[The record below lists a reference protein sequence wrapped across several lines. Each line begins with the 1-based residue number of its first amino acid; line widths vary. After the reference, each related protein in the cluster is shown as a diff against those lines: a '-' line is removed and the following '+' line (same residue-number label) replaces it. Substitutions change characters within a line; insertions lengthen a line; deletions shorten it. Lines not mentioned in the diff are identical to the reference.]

1 MKEKLR
7 LRLFVSKTLLS
18 LIQEKW
24 LIGFLIC
31 LTFFC
36 SHTLHAQKKIHF
48 SDPAFK
54 KISKRTD
61 FNYSD
66 TFSLKNQLQD
76 IQFLAYKKGYLTFG
90 IDSIV
95 PSDSINN
102 EAYFTLGLPYKR
114 LNLSIS
120 DNSKRA
126 LREIGISPRT
136 IETLPPTPVEI
147 SKSLERVLHSFEIAG
162 YPFASISFEDLRV
175 ANDALFAE
183 LIITPNS
190 RVKWND
196 LIVSGNKVKLSKK
209 YLENF
214 LHIEKGDWY
223 NQEQVNLINTRLTQ
237 LIFVKQTKPA
247 EILFTP
253 EGANLYLYIETK
265 PVSLFNG
272 TVGLQQDPV
281 KLKYQLTGDLR
292 LKLQNAFKHGE
303 LFDLNWRSIQPGSPQ
318 LKIQAAYPFL
328 FNTPFGLDG
337 QFSLFKR
344 DSTFLELK
352 TSIGVTYFVS
362 GGKTLTGFY
371 KNQQSNLLGAANT
384 GLAYGTSKSN
394 LYGLSFRNQTVD
406 YLPNPRKGFIW
417 YLEGNIGKRTLI
429 KDSITNRYLIY
440 GGKVQIE
447 YYQSLGKRFVLKSG
461 LISESFYT
469 NNIQQNELLRFG
481 GNLSQRGFMEDEL
494 LSTFRATLTIE
505 PRFIL
510 DQNSYLFVFYDQ
522 SWYERN
528 VQLYRHDS
536 PKGFGAGLCF
546 GTNIGIF
553 SLTYALGQ
561 QLSNPILFRDS
572 KVHFGYVAYF

>member
-1 MKEKLR
+1 MKYFKRILQQNIP
-7 LRLFVSKTLLS
+7 SGLLVM
-18 LIQEKW
+18 LV
-24 LIGFLIC
+24 
-31 LTFFC
+31 FFAIPV
-36 SHTLHAQKKIHF
+36 LHAQKKITF
-48 SDPAFK
+48 SDPDFK
-54 KISKRTD
+54 EICKRNSFTYTD
-61 FNYSD
+61 
-66 TFSLKNQLQD
+66 TISLKNQLND
-76 IQFLAYKKGYLTFG
+76 IRFLAYKKGYLSFD
-90 IDSIV
+90 IDSIIRI
-95 PSDSINN
+95 DSLNS
-102 EAYFTLGLPYKR
+102 EGYFTLGLRYKK
-114 LNLSIS
+114 LNLSMS
-120 DNSKRA
+120 AKSRSA

-136 IETLPPTPVEI
+136 IETLPPTPLEI
-147 SKSLERVLHSFEIAG
+147 TKNLQNILNQFETSG
-162 YPFASISFEDLRV
+162 YPFAQISFEDLRTEKE
-175 ANDALFAE
+175 ALYAE
-183 LIITPNS
+183 LIIKPNS
-190 RVKWND
+190 RVKWNEV
-196 LIVSGNKVKLSKK
+196 IVSGNKVKLAKR

-223 NQEQVNLINTRLTQ
+223 DQSQVKLIGTRLAQ
-237 LIFVKQTKPA
+237 LTFVKQIKPA

-272 TVGLQQDPV
+272 TIGLQQDPV

-352 TSIGVTYFVS
+352 TSLGVTYFVS
-362 GGKTLTGFY
+362 GGKTLTAFY
-371 KNQQSNLLGAANT
+371 KNQQSNLLGAST
-384 GLAYGTSKSN
+384 TSSTLYGTTKSN
-394 LYGLSFRNQTVD
+394 VYGLSFKNQTVD

-417 YLEGNIGKRTLI
+417 YLEGNVGKRSLK
-429 KDSITNRYLIY
+429 KDSTTNNYLIY
-440 GGKVQIE
+440 GGKLQIE
-447 YYQSLGKRFVLKSG
+447 YYQSLGKRFVIKG
-461 LISESFYT
+461 GIISETFYT

-481 GNLSQRGFMEDEL
+481 GNLTQRGFMEDEL
-494 LSTFRATLTIE
+494 LSTYRATFTIE
-505 PRFIL
+505 PRFIM

-528 VQLYRHDS
+528 VQSYVHDA

-561 QLSNPILFRDS
+561 QFSNPILFRDS

>member
-1 MKEKLR
+1 MRHFGKFIR
-7 LRLFVSKTLLS
+7 
-18 LIQEKW
+18 EKW
-24 LIGFLIC
+24 LVSLLIN
-31 LTFFC
+31 LFFFVAPI
-36 SHTLHAQKKIHF
+36 LHSQKTIHF
-48 SDPAFK
+48 SEVTFK
-54 KISKRTD
+54 KISKKNS

-66 TFSLKNQLQD
+66 TFSLKNQLRE

-90 IDSIV
+90 IDSII
-95 PSDSINN
+95 PTDSLNS
-102 EAYFTLGLPYKR
+102 EAYFTLGLRYKE

-136 IETLPPTPVEI
+136 IETLPPNPLEI
-147 SKSLERVLHSFEIAG
+147 SKSLEHILHDFEIAG
-162 YPFASISFEDLRV
+162 YPFAQISFEDLRMEKE
-175 ANDALFAE
+175 ALYAE
-183 LIITPNS
+183 LIVTPNS
-190 RVKWND
+190 RVKWNE

-214 LHIEKGDWY
+214 LHIQQGAWY

-237 LIFVKQTKPA
+237 LIFVKQIKPA

-272 TVGLQQDPV
+272 TIGLQQDPI
-281 KLKYQLTGDLR
+281 KLKYQITGDLR

-318 LKIQAAYPFL
+318 LKIQASYPFL

-371 KNQQSNLLGAANT
+371 KNQQSNLLGAANS
-384 GLAYGTSKSN
+384 GLAYGSSKSN

-417 YLEGNIGKRTLI
+417 YLEGNIGKRTLK
-429 KDSITNRYLIY
+429 KDSITNHYLIY
-440 GGKVQIE
+440 GGKLQIE
-447 YYQSLGKRFVLKSG
+447 YYQSLGKRFVIKGG
-461 LISESFYT
+461 LLSESFYT
-469 NNIQQNELLRFG
+469 NNIQQNELIRFG
-481 GNLSQRGFMEDEL
+481 GNLTQRGFMEDEL
-494 LSTFRATLTIE
+494 LGTFRATLTIE

-528 VQLYRHDS
+528 VKAYVHDS

-561 QLSNPILFRDS
+561 QFSNPILFRDS

>member
-1 MKEKLR
+1 MRAFGK
-7 LRLFVSKTLLS
+7 

-24 LIGFLIC
+24 LTALLISISILSC
-31 LTFFC
+31 RI
-36 SHTLHAQKKIHF
+36 LHAQKSLHF
-48 SDPAFK
+48 SDASFK
-54 KISKRTD
+54 KISKRTS
-61 FNYSD
+61 FTYSD
-66 TFSLKNQLQD
+66 TFSLQSTLQD
-76 IQFLAYKKGYLTFG
+76 IQLLAYKKGYLTFG
-90 IDSIV
+90 IDSII
-95 PSDSINN
+95 PSDSLNS
-102 EAYFTLGLPYKR
+102 EVYFTLGLRYKQ

-120 DNSKRA
+120 DESKRA

-136 IETLPPTPVEI
+136 IETLTPTPLEI
-147 SKSLERVLHSFEIAG
+147 SRNLQRVLHEFEIAG
-162 YPFASISFEDLRV
+162 YPFARISFEDLRMEKE
-175 ANDALFAE
+175 ALYAE

-190 RVKWND
+190 RVKWNE
-196 LIVSGNKVKLSKK
+196 LIVSGSKVKLSKR

-214 LHIEKGDWY
+214 LHIEKGNWY
-223 NQEQVNLINTRLTQ
+223 NQEQVDLINTRLTQ
-237 LIFVKQTKPA
+237 LIFVKQIKPA

-272 TVGLQQDPV
+272 TIGLQQDPI

-429 KDSITNRYLIY
+429 KDSVTNHYLIY

-447 YYQSLGKRFVLKSG
+447 YYQSLGKRFVIKGG
-461 LISESFYT
+461 LLSESFYT

-494 LSTFRATLTIE
+494 LGTFRATLTIE

-528 VQLYRHDS
+528 VQLYRNDS

-561 QLSNPILFRDS
+561 QFSNPILFRDS

>member
-1 MKEKLR
+1 MRHFGK
-7 LRLFVSKTLLS
+7 F
-18 LIQEKW
+18 IQEKW
-24 LIGFLIC
+24 LVGLLIN
-31 LTFFC
+31 LFFFVAPI
-36 SHTLHAQKKIHF
+36 LHSQKTIRF
-48 SDPAFK
+48 SDVTFK
-54 KISKRTD
+54 KISKKNS

-66 TFSLKNQLQD
+66 TFSLKNQLQE

-90 IDSIV
+90 IDSII
-95 PSDSINN
+95 PTDSLKS
-102 EAYFTLGLPYKR
+102 EAYFTLGLRYKE

-136 IETLPPTPVEI
+136 IETLPPNPLEI
-147 SKSLERVLHSFEIAG
+147 SKSLEHVLHDFEIAG
-162 YPFASISFEDLRV
+162 YPFAQISFEDLRMEKE
-175 ANDALFAE
+175 ALYAE
-183 LIITPNS
+183 LIVTPNS
-190 RVKWND
+190 RVKWNE

-214 LHIEKGDWY
+214 LHIEQGAWY

-237 LIFVKQTKPA
+237 LIFVKQIKPA

-272 TVGLQQDPV
+272 TIGLQQDPI
-281 KLKYQLTGDLR
+281 KLKYQITGDLR

-318 LKIQAAYPFL
+318 LKIQASYPFL

-371 KNQQSNLLGAANT
+371 KNQQSNLLGAANS
-384 GLAYGTSKSN
+384 GLTYGSSKSN

-417 YLEGNIGKRTLI
+417 YLEGNIGKRTLK
-429 KDSITNRYLIY
+429 KDSITNHYLIY
-440 GGKVQIE
+440 GGKLQIE
-447 YYQSLGKRFVLKSG
+447 YYQSLGKRFVIKGG
-461 LISESFYT
+461 LLSESFYT
-469 NNIQQNELLRFG
+469 NNIQQNELIRFG
-481 GNLSQRGFMEDEL
+481 GNLTQRGFMEDEL
-494 LSTFRATLTIE
+494 LGTFRATLTIE

-528 VQLYRHDS
+528 VKAYVHDS

-561 QLSNPILFRDS
+561 QFSNPILFRDS

>member
-1 MKEKLR
+1 MKCFAKIYEQKLQ
-7 LRLFVSKTLLS
+7 LVLLVNLFLFALPS
-18 LIQEKW
+18 
-24 LIGFLIC
+24 
-31 LTFFC
+31 
-36 SHTLHAQKKIHF
+36 LHAQKKIAF
-48 SDPAFK
+48 PDPDFK
-54 KISKRTD
+54 KISKRTS
-61 FNYSD
+61 FNYTDSV
-66 TFSLKNQLQD
+66 SLKKQLTD
-76 IQFLAYKKGYLTFG
+76 IQFLAYKKGYLSFG
-90 IDSIV
+90 IDSMIRIDSLN
-95 PSDSINN
+95 SDVF
-102 EAYFTLGLPYKR
+102 FTLGLRYKK

-120 DNSKRA
+120 DESRRA

-136 IETLPPTPVEI
+136 IETLPPTPFDI
-147 SKSLERVLHSFEIAG
+147 SKNLENILHQFEVAG
-162 YPFASISFEDLRV
+162 YPFARISFEDLRTEKE
-175 ANDALFAE
+175 ALFAE
-183 LIITPNS
+183 LIIKPNS
-190 RVKWND
+190 RVKWNEI
-196 LIVSGNKVKLSKK
+196 IVSGNKVKLAKR

-223 NQEQVNLINTRLTQ
+223 NQEQVKLISTRLTQ
-237 LIFVKQTKPA
+237 LTFVKQTKPA

-272 TVGLQQDPV
+272 TIGLQQDPV

-352 TSIGVTYFVS
+352 TSVGVTYFVS

-371 KNQQSNLLGAANT
+371 KNQQSNLLGTNVT
-384 GLAYGTSKSN
+384 SLYGTTKSN
-394 LYGLSFRNQTVD
+394 VYGLSFKNQTVD

-417 YLEGNIGKRTLI
+417 YLEGNVGKRSLK
-429 KDSITNRYLIY
+429 KDSTTSSYLIY

-447 YYQSLGKRFVLKSG
+447 YYQALGKRFVIKAG
-461 LISESFYT
+461 LMSETFYT

-494 LSTFRATLTIE
+494 LSTYRATFTIE

-528 VQLYRHDS
+528 VQNYIHDA

-561 QLSNPILFRDS
+561 QFSNPILFRDS

>member
-1 MKEKLR
+1 MKYFKRILQQNIP
-7 LRLFVSKTLLS
+7 SGLLVM
-18 LIQEKW
+18 LV
-24 LIGFLIC
+24 
-31 LTFFC
+31 FFAIPV
-36 SHTLHAQKKIHF
+36 LHAQKKITF
-48 SDPAFK
+48 SDPDFK
-54 KISKRTD
+54 EISKRNSFTYTD
-61 FNYSD
+61 
-66 TFSLKNQLQD
+66 TISLKNQLND
-76 IQFLAYKKGYLTFG
+76 IRFLAYKKGYLSFD
-90 IDSIV
+90 IDSIIRV
-95 PSDSINN
+95 DSLNS
-102 EAYFTLGLPYKR
+102 EGYFTLGLRYKK
-114 LNLSIS
+114 LNLSMS
-120 DNSKRA
+120 AKSRSA

-136 IETLPPTPVEI
+136 IETLPPTPLEI
-147 SKSLERVLHSFEIAG
+147 TKNLQNILNQFETSG
-162 YPFASISFEDLRV
+162 YPFAQISFEDLRTEKE
-175 ANDALFAE
+175 ALYAE
-183 LIITPNS
+183 LIIKPNS
-190 RVKWND
+190 RVKWNEV
-196 LIVSGNKVKLSKK
+196 IVSGNKVKLAKR

-223 NQEQVNLINTRLTQ
+223 DQSQVKLIGTRLAQ
-237 LIFVKQTKPA
+237 LTFVKQIKPA

-272 TVGLQQDPV
+272 TIGLQQDPV

-352 TSIGVTYFVS
+352 TSMGVTYFVS
-362 GGKTLTGFY
+362 GGKTLTAFY
-371 KNQQSNLLGAANT
+371 KNQQSNLLGAST
-384 GLAYGTSKSN
+384 TSSTLYGTTKSN
-394 LYGLSFRNQTVD
+394 VYGLSFKNQTVD

-417 YLEGNIGKRTLI
+417 YLEGNVGKRSLK
-429 KDSITNRYLIY
+429 KDSTTNNYLIY
-440 GGKVQIE
+440 GGKLQIE
-447 YYQSLGKRFVLKSG
+447 YYQSLGKRFVIKG
-461 LISESFYT
+461 GIISETFYT

-481 GNLSQRGFMEDEL
+481 GNLTQRGFMEDEL
-494 LSTFRATLTIE
+494 LSTYRATFTIE
-505 PRFIL
+505 PRFIM

-528 VQLYRHDS
+528 VQSYVHDA

-561 QLSNPILFRDS
+561 QFSNPILFRDS

>member
-1 MKEKLR
+1 MQLV
-7 LRLFVSKTLLS
+7 LLVNLFL
-18 LIQEKW
+18 
-24 LIGFLIC
+24 F
-31 LTFFC
+31 TFPN
-36 SHTLHAQKKIHF
+36 LHAQKKITF
-48 SDPAFK
+48 PEPDFK
-54 KISKRTD
+54 VISKRNSFTYTD
-61 FNYSD
+61 
-66 TFSLKNQLQD
+66 TLSLKKQLTE
-76 IQFLAYKKGYLTFG
+76 IQFLAYKKGYLSFG
-90 IDSIV
+90 VDSIIKIDSLNSEV
-95 PSDSINN
+95 F
-102 EAYFTLGLPYKR
+102 FTLGLRYKK

-120 DNSKRA
+120 DESRRA

-136 IETLPPTPVEI
+136 IETLPPTPLEI
-147 SKSLERVLHSFEIAG
+147 SKNLENILHQFEVAG
-162 YPFASISFEDLRV
+162 YPFAQISFEDLRTEKE
-175 ANDALFAE
+175 ALFVE
-183 LIITPNS
+183 LIIKPNS
-190 RVKWND
+190 RVKWNEI
-196 LIVSGNKVKLSKK
+196 IVSGSKVKLAKR

-223 NQEQVNLINTRLTQ
+223 NQEQVKLIGTRLTQ
-237 LIFVKQTKPA
+237 LTFVKQTKPA

-253 EGANLYLYIETK
+253 QGANLYLYIETK

-272 TVGLQQDPV
+272 TIGLQQDPV

-352 TSIGVTYFVS
+352 TSVGVTYFVS

-371 KNQQSNLLGAANT
+371 KNQQSNLLGTKAT
-384 GLAYGTSKSN
+384 SLYGTTKSN
-394 LYGLSFRNQTVD
+394 VYGLSFKNQTVD

-417 YLEGNIGKRTLI
+417 YVEANVGKRSLK
-429 KDSITNRYLIY
+429 KDSTTSGYLIY

-447 YYQSLGKRFVLKSG
+447 YYQALGKRFVIKGG
-461 LISESFYT
+461 LISETFYT

-494 LSTFRATLTIE
+494 LSTYRATFTIE

-528 VQLYRHDS
+528 VQSYIHDA

-561 QLSNPILFRDS
+561 QFSNPILFRDS

>member
-1 MKEKLR
+1 MKYFIKFIPKKQIVGLVIN
-7 LRLFVSKTLLS
+7 LLLFGPLAAY
-18 LIQEKW
+18 
-24 LIGFLIC
+24 
-31 LTFFC
+31 
-36 SHTLHAQKKIHF
+36 AQKNIHF
-48 SDPAFK
+48 SDITFK
-54 KISKRTD
+54 KISKKNS

-66 TFSLKNQLQD
+66 TFSLKNQLTD
-76 IQFLAYKKGYLTFG
+76 IQLLAYKKGYLTFG

-95 PSDSINN
+95 PTDSLNS
-102 EAYFTLGLPYKR
+102 EVYFTLGLRYKT

-120 DNSKRA
+120 ESSKRA

-136 IETLPPTPVEI
+136 IETLPPNPSEI
-147 SKSLERVLHSFEIAG
+147 SKNLERILHDFEIAG
-162 YPFASISFEDLRV
+162 YPFAQIKFEDLSIE
-175 ANDALFAE
+175 NESLFAE
-183 LIITPNS
+183 LIIIPNT
-190 RVKWND
+190 RVKWNE
-196 LIVSGNKVKLSKK
+196 LIVSGNKVKLSQK

-214 LHIEKGDWY
+214 LHIEKGNWY
-223 NQEQVNLINTRLTQ
+223 NQEQVNLINTRLSQ
-237 LIFVKQTKPA
+237 LIFVKQIKPA

-272 TVGLQQDPV
+272 TVGLQQDPI
-281 KLKYQLTGDLR
+281 KLNYQLTGDLR

-337 QFSLFKR
+337 QFFLFKR

-352 TSIGVTYFVS
+352 SSIGVTYFIS

-371 KNQQSNLLGAANT
+371 KNQQSNLLGTGNA
-384 GLAYGTSKSN
+384 GLAYGSSKSN

-417 YLEGNIGKRTLI
+417 YLEGNIGKRTLA
-429 KDSITNRYLIY
+429 KDSITNQYLIY
-440 GGKVQIE
+440 GGKIQIE
-447 YYQSLGKRFVLKSG
+447 YYQSIGKRFVIKG
-461 LISESFYT
+461 GIISESFYT

-494 LSTFRATLTIE
+494 LSTFRTTLTIE
-505 PRFIL
+505 PRLIL

-528 VQLYRHDS
+528 VQAYINDG

-561 QLSNPILFRDS
+561 QFSNPILFRDS

>member
-1 MKEKLR
+1 MKHFGKFIEKKWMLG
-7 LRLFVSKTLLS
+7 LLINLSLFVSPILYSQKT
-18 LIQEKW
+18 
-24 LIGFLIC
+24 
-31 LTFFC
+31 
-36 SHTLHAQKKIHF
+36 IHF
-48 SDPAFK
+48 SEATFK
-54 KISKRTD
+54 KISKKNS

-66 TFSLKNQLQD
+66 TLSLNNQLRD

-90 IDSIV
+90 IDSII
-95 PSDSINN
+95 PTDSLNS
-102 EAYFTLGLPYKR
+102 EAYFTLGLRYKE

-136 IETLPPTPVEI
+136 IETLPPNPMEI
-147 SKSLERVLHSFEIAG
+147 SKSLQRVLHDFEIAG
-162 YPFASISFEDLRV
+162 YPFAQVSFEDLRME
-175 ANDALFAE
+175 NEALFAE
-183 LIITPNS
+183 LIVTPNS
-190 RVKWND
+190 RVKWNE

-214 LHIEKGDWY
+214 LHIENGAWY
-223 NQEQVNLINTRLTQ
+223 NQEQVDLINTRLTQ
-237 LIFVKQTKPA
+237 LIFVKQIKPA

-272 TVGLQQDPV
+272 TIGLQQDPI
-281 KLKYQLTGDLR
+281 KLKYQLTGDIR

-318 LKIQAAYPFL
+318 LKIQASYPFL

-384 GLAYGTSKSN
+384 GLAYGSSKSN

-417 YLEGNIGKRTLI
+417 YLEGNIGKRTLK
-429 KDSITNRYLIY
+429 KDSITSHYLIY
-440 GGKVQIE
+440 GGKLQIE
-447 YYQSLGKRFVLKSG
+447 YYQSLGKRFVIKGG
-461 LISESFYT
+461 LLSESFYT
-469 NNIQQNELLRFG
+469 NNIQQNELIRFG
-481 GNLSQRGFMEDEL
+481 GNLTQRGFMEDEL
-494 LSTFRATLTIE
+494 LGTFRATLTIE

-528 VQLYRHDS
+528 VKAYVHDS

-561 QLSNPILFRDS
+561 QFSNPILFRDS

>member
-1 MKEKLR
+1 MKCFIKFTPKKQIVGLVIN
-7 LRLFVSKTLLS
+7 LLLFGPLAAY
-18 LIQEKW
+18 
-24 LIGFLIC
+24 
-31 LTFFC
+31 
-36 SHTLHAQKKIHF
+36 AQKNIHF
-48 SDPAFK
+48 SDITFK
-54 KISKRTD
+54 KISKKNS

-66 TFSLKNQLQD
+66 TFSLKNQLTD
-76 IQFLAYKKGYLTFG
+76 IQLLAYKKGYLTFG
-90 IDSIV
+90 IDSII
-95 PSDSINN
+95 PTDSLNS
-102 EAYFTLGLPYKR
+102 EVYFTLGLRYKT

-120 DNSKRA
+120 ESSKRA

-136 IETLPPTPVEI
+136 IETLPPNPSEI
-147 SKSLERVLHSFEIAG
+147 SKNLERILHDFEIAG
-162 YPFASISFEDLRV
+162 YPFAQIKFEDLSIE
-175 ANDALFAE
+175 NESLFTE
-183 LIITPNS
+183 LIIIPNT
-190 RVKWND
+190 RVKWNE
-196 LIVSGNKVKLSKK
+196 LIVSGNKVKLSQK

-214 LHIEKGDWY
+214 LHIEKGNWY
-223 NQEQVNLINTRLTQ
+223 NQEQVNLINTRLSQ
-237 LIFVKQTKPA
+237 LIFVKQIKPA

-272 TVGLQQDPV
+272 TVGLQQDPI
-281 KLKYQLTGDLR
+281 KLNYQLTGDLR

-337 QFSLFKR
+337 QFFLFKR

-352 TSIGVTYFVS
+352 SSIGVTYFIS

-371 KNQQSNLLGAANT
+371 KNQQSNLLGTGNA
-384 GLAYGTSKSN
+384 GLAYGSSKSN

-417 YLEGNIGKRTLI
+417 YLEGNIGKRTLA
-429 KDSITNRYLIY
+429 KDSITNQYLIY
-440 GGKVQIE
+440 GGKIQIE
-447 YYQSLGKRFVLKSG
+447 YYQSIGKRFVIKG
-461 LISESFYT
+461 GIISESFYT

-494 LSTFRATLTIE
+494 LSTFRTTLTIE
-505 PRFIL
+505 PRLIL

-528 VQLYRHDS
+528 VQAYINDG

-561 QLSNPILFRDS
+561 QFSNPILFRDS

>member
-1 MKEKLR
+1 MKYFVKLSQQKLR
-7 LRLFVSKTLLS
+7 LVLLVNLFLFALPV
-18 LIQEKW
+18 
-24 LIGFLIC
+24 
-31 LTFFC
+31 
-36 SHTLHAQKKIHF
+36 LHAQKKITF
-48 SDPAFK
+48 PDPDFK
-54 KISKRTD
+54 EISKRKSFT
-61 FNYSD
+61 YQD
-66 TFSLKNQLQD
+66 TFALKKQLTE
-76 IQFLAYKKGYLTFG
+76 IQFLAYKKGYLSFG

-95 PSDSINN
+95 RIDSLNS
-102 EAYFTLGLPYKR
+102 EAFFTLGLRYKK

-120 DNSKRA
+120 DESRRA

-136 IETLPPTPVEI
+136 IEMLPPTPLDI
-147 SKSLERVLHSFEIAG
+147 SKNLENILHQFEIAG
-162 YPFASISFEDLRV
+162 YPFARISFEDLRTEKE
-175 ANDALFAE
+175 ALFAE
-183 LIITPNS
+183 LIIKPNS
-190 RVKWND
+190 RVKWNEI
-196 LIVSGNKVKLSKK
+196 IVSGNKVKLAKR

-223 NQEQVNLINTRLTQ
+223 NQEQVKLIGTRLTQ
-237 LIFVKQTKPA
+237 LTFVKQIKPA

-272 TVGLQQDPV
+272 TIGLQQDPI

-371 KNQQSNLLGAANT
+371 KNQQSNLLGST
-384 GLAYGTSKSN
+384 VTSLYGTTKSN
-394 LYGLSFRNQTVD
+394 VYGLSFKNQTVD

-417 YLEGNIGKRTLI
+417 YLEGNVGKRSLK
-429 KDSITNRYLIY
+429 KDSTTFNYLIY

-447 YYQSLGKRFVLKSG
+447 YYQPLGKRFVIKGG
-461 LISESFYT
+461 LMSETFYT

-494 LSTFRATLTIE
+494 LGTYRATFTIE

-528 VQLYRHDS
+528 LQSYIHDA

-561 QLSNPILFRDS
+561 QFSNPILFRDS

>member
-1 MKEKLR
+1 MKRFKRTPDKNL
-7 LRLFVSKTLLS
+7 LCGLLTMLVFFVAP
-18 LIQEKW
+18 
-24 LIGFLIC
+24 
-31 LTFFC
+31 
-36 SHTLHAQKKIHF
+36 TLHAQKKITF
-48 SDPAFK
+48 PDPDFK
-54 KISKRTD
+54 AISKRNSFTYTD
-61 FNYSD
+61 
-66 TFSLKNQLQD
+66 TISLRNQLND
-76 IQFLAYKKGYLTFG
+76 IRFLAYKKGYLSFD

-95 PSDSINN
+95 WVDSLNS
-102 EAYFTLGLPYKR
+102 EVYFSTGLRYKK
-114 LNLSIS
+114 LNLSMS
-120 DNSKRA
+120 NQSRSA

-136 IETLPPTPVEI
+136 IETLPPTPTEI
-147 SKSLERVLHSFEIAG
+147 AKSLQNILNQFEVSG
-162 YPFASISFEDLRV
+162 YPFAQISFEDLRTEKE
-175 ANDALFAE
+175 ALYAE
-183 LIITPNS
+183 LIIKPNS
-190 RVKWND
+190 RVKWNE
-196 LIVSGNKVKLSKK
+196 IVVSGNKVKLAKR

-223 NQEQVNLINTRLTQ
+223 DQSQVKLISTRLSQ
-237 LIFVKQTKPA
+237 LTFVKQIKPA

-318 LKIQAAYPFL
+318 LKMQAAYPFL

-352 TSIGVTYFVS
+352 TSLGVTYFVS

-371 KNQQSNLLGAANT
+371 KNQQSNLLGAT
-384 GLAYGTSKSN
+384 SSSLYGTTKSN
-394 LYGLSFRNQTVD
+394 VYGLSFKNQTVD

-417 YLEGNIGKRTLI
+417 YLEANVGKRSLK
-429 KDSITNRYLIY
+429 KDSITNNYLVY
-440 GGKVQIE
+440 GGKLQIE
-447 YYQSLGKRFVLKSG
+447 YYQALGKRFVIKG
-461 LISESFYT
+461 GIISETFYT

-494 LSTFRATLTIE
+494 LSTYRATFTIE
-505 PRFIL
+505 PRFIM
-510 DQNSYLFVFYDQ
+510 DQNSYLFLFYDQ

-528 VQLYRHDS
+528 VQSYVHDA

-561 QLSNPILFRDS
+561 QFSNPILFRDS

>member
-1 MKEKLR
+1 MKCFAKIYEQKLQ
-7 LRLFVSKTLLS
+7 LVLLVNLFLFALPS
-18 LIQEKW
+18 
-24 LIGFLIC
+24 
-31 LTFFC
+31 
-36 SHTLHAQKKIHF
+36 LHAQKKITF
-48 SDPAFK
+48 PDPDFK
-54 KISKRTD
+54 KISKRTS
-61 FNYSD
+61 FNYTDSV
-66 TFSLKNQLQD
+66 SLKKQLTD
-76 IQFLAYKKGYLTFG
+76 IQFLAYKKGYLSFG
-90 IDSIV
+90 IDSMIRIDSLN
-95 PSDSINN
+95 SDVF
-102 EAYFTLGLPYKR
+102 FTLGLRYKK

-120 DNSKRA
+120 DESRRA

-136 IETLPPTPVEI
+136 IETLPPTPFDI
-147 SKSLERVLHSFEIAG
+147 SKNLENILHQFEVAG
-162 YPFASISFEDLRV
+162 YPFARISFEDLRTEKE
-175 ANDALFAE
+175 ALFAE
-183 LIITPNS
+183 LIIKPNS
-190 RVKWND
+190 RVKWNEI
-196 LIVSGNKVKLSKK
+196 IVSGNKVKLAKR

-223 NQEQVNLINTRLTQ
+223 NQEQVKLISTRLTQ
-237 LIFVKQTKPA
+237 LTFVKQTKPA

-272 TVGLQQDPV
+272 TIGLQQDPV

-352 TSIGVTYFVS
+352 TSVGVTYFVS

-371 KNQQSNLLGAANT
+371 KNQQSNLLGTNVT
-384 GLAYGTSKSN
+384 SLYGTTKSN
-394 LYGLSFRNQTVD
+394 VYGLSFKNQTVD

-417 YLEGNIGKRTLI
+417 YLEGNVGKRSLK
-429 KDSITNRYLIY
+429 KDSTTSSYLIY

-447 YYQSLGKRFVLKSG
+447 YYQALGKRFVIKAG
-461 LISESFYT
+461 LMSETFYT

-494 LSTFRATLTIE
+494 LSTYRATFTIE

-528 VQLYRHDS
+528 VQNYIHDA

-561 QLSNPILFRDS
+561 QFSNPILFRDS

>member
-1 MKEKLR
+1 MKLSYFEKI
-7 LRLFVSKTLLS
+7 
-18 LIQEKW
+18 IQEKHG
-24 LIGFLIC
+24 LGLLALC
-31 LTFFC
+31 FFWC
-36 SHTLHAQKKIHF
+36 CQMSFSQKVLHF
-48 SDPAFK
+48 SDPEFK
-54 KISKRTD
+54 AISKRTSYT
-61 FNYSD
+61 YSD
-66 TFSLKNQLQD
+66 TFSLKNQLQN

-95 PSDSINN
+95 STDSLNS
-102 EAYFTLGLPYKR
+102 EAYFTAGARYKK
-114 LNLSIS
+114 LVLSIS
-120 DNSKRA
+120 NDSKRA

-136 IETLPPTPVEI
+136 VETLFPTPFEI
-147 SKSLERVLHSFEIAG
+147 SRALERILHNFEVSG
-162 YPFASISFEDLRV
+162 YPFARLSFEDLR
-175 ANDALFAE
+175 AEKETLYAE

-190 RVKWND
+190 RVKWNE
-196 LIVSGNKVKLSKK
+196 LIVAGNKVKLSKK

-272 TVGLQQDPV
+272 TIGLQQDPV

-292 LKLQNAFKHGE
+292 LKLQNAFKRGE

-352 TSIGVTYFVS
+352 TGIGVTYFVS

-371 KNQQSNLLGAANT
+371 KNQQSNLLGTANT
-384 GLAYGTSKSN
+384 GLVYGTSKSN
-394 LYGLSFRNQTVD
+394 VYGLSFRNQTVD

-417 YLEGNIGKRTLI
+417 YLEGNVGKRTLI
-429 KDSITNRYLIY
+429 KDSITNHYLIY
-440 GGKVQIE
+440 GGKLQIE
-447 YYQSLGKRFVLKSG
+447 YYQSLGKRFVIKGGILG
-461 LISESFYT
+461 ESFYT
-469 NNIQQNELLRFG
+469 NNIQQNELIRFG

-494 LSTFRATLTIE
+494 LGTFRSTLTIE

-528 VQLYRHDS
+528 VKAYIHDA

-561 QLSNPILFRDS
+561 QFSNPILFRDS

>member
-1 MKEKLR
+1 MKYFVKLSQQKLR
-7 LRLFVSKTLLS
+7 LVLLVNLFLFALPV
-18 LIQEKW
+18 
-24 LIGFLIC
+24 
-31 LTFFC
+31 
-36 SHTLHAQKKIHF
+36 LHAQKKITF
-48 SDPAFK
+48 SDPDFK
-54 KISKRTD
+54 EISKRKT
-61 FNYSD
+61 FAYPD
-66 TFSLKNQLQD
+66 TLALKKQLTE
-76 IQFLAYKKGYLTFG
+76 IQFLAYKKGYLSFG

-95 PSDSINN
+95 RIDSLNS
-102 EAYFTLGLPYKR
+102 EAFFTLGLRYKK

-120 DNSKRA
+120 DESRRA

-136 IETLPPTPVEI
+136 IETLPPTPLDI
-147 SKSLERVLHSFEIAG
+147 SRSLENILHQFEVAG
-162 YPFASISFEDLRV
+162 YPFARISFEDLRTEKE
-175 ANDALFAE
+175 ALFAE
-183 LIITPNS
+183 LIIKPNS
-190 RVKWND
+190 RVKWNEI
-196 LIVSGNKVKLSKK
+196 IVSGNKVKLAKR

-223 NQEQVNLINTRLTQ
+223 NQEQVKLIGTRLTQ
-237 LIFVKQTKPA
+237 LTFVKQIKPA

-272 TVGLQQDPV
+272 TIGLQQDPI

-371 KNQQSNLLGAANT
+371 KNQQSNLLGST
-384 GLAYGTSKSN
+384 VTSLYGTTKSN
-394 LYGLSFRNQTVD
+394 VYGLSFKNQTVD

-417 YLEGNIGKRTLI
+417 YLEGNVGKRSLK
-429 KDSITNRYLIY
+429 KDSTTSNYLIY
-440 GGKVQIE
+440 GGRVQIE
-447 YYQSLGKRFVLKSG
+447 YYQPLGKRFVIKGG
-461 LISESFYT
+461 LMSETFYT

-494 LSTFRATLTIE
+494 LGTYRATFTIE

-528 VQLYRHDS
+528 LQSYIHDA

-561 QLSNPILFRDS
+561 QFSNPILFRDS

>member
-1 MKEKLR
+1 MKRFVKISEQKLW
-7 LRLFVSKTLLS
+7 LVLLVNLFLFAFSN
-18 LIQEKW
+18 
-24 LIGFLIC
+24 
-31 LTFFC
+31 
-36 SHTLHAQKKIHF
+36 LHAQKKITF
-48 SDPAFK
+48 PDPDFK
-54 KISKRTD
+54 KISKRIS
-61 FNYSD
+61 FNYTDSV
-66 TFSLKNQLQD
+66 SLKKQLTD
-76 IQFLAYKKGYLTFG
+76 IQFLAYKKGYLSFG
-90 IDSIV
+90 IDSMMRIDSLN
-95 PSDSINN
+95 SDVF
-102 EAYFTLGLPYKR
+102 FTLGLRYKK

-120 DNSKRA
+120 DESRRA

-136 IETLPPTPVEI
+136 IETLPPTPFDI
-147 SKSLERVLHSFEIAG
+147 SKSLENILHQFEVAG
-162 YPFASISFEDLRV
+162 YPFARISFEDLRTEKE
-175 ANDALFAE
+175 ALFAE
-183 LIITPNS
+183 LIIKPNS
-190 RVKWND
+190 RVKWNEI
-196 LIVSGNKVKLSKK
+196 IVTGNKVKLAKR

-223 NQEQVNLINTRLTQ
+223 NQEQVKLISTRLTQ
-237 LIFVKQTKPA
+237 LTFVKQTKPA

-272 TVGLQQDPV
+272 TIGLQQDPV

-352 TSIGVTYFVS
+352 TSVGVTYFVS

-371 KNQQSNLLGAANT
+371 KNQQSNLLGTNVT
-384 GLAYGTSKSN
+384 SLYGTTKSN
-394 LYGLSFRNQTVD
+394 VYGLSFKNQTVD

-417 YLEGNIGKRTLI
+417 YVEANVGKRSLK
-429 KDSITNRYLIY
+429 KDSTTASYLIY

-447 YYQSLGKRFVLKSG
+447 YYQALGKRFVIKGG
-461 LISESFYT
+461 LMSETFYT

-494 LSTFRATLTIE
+494 LSTYRATFTIE

-528 VQLYRHDS
+528 VQNYIHDA

-561 QLSNPILFRDS
+561 QFSNPILFRDS

>member
-1 MKEKLR
+1 MKCFAKLSEQKLR
-7 LRLFVSKTLLS
+7 LVLLVKLFLFALPS
-18 LIQEKW
+18 
-24 LIGFLIC
+24 
-31 LTFFC
+31 
-36 SHTLHAQKKIHF
+36 LHAQKKITF
-48 SDPAFK
+48 PDPDFK
-54 KISKRTD
+54 KISKRIS
-61 FNYSD
+61 FNYTDSV
-66 TFSLKNQLQD
+66 SLKKQLTD
-76 IQFLAYKKGYLTFG
+76 IQFLAYKKGYLSFG
-90 IDSIV
+90 IDSMMRIDSLN
-95 PSDSINN
+95 SDVF
-102 EAYFTLGLPYKR
+102 FTLGLRYKK

-120 DNSKRA
+120 DESRRA

-136 IETLPPTPVEI
+136 IETLPPTPLDI
-147 SKSLERVLHSFEIAG
+147 SKSMENILHQFEVAG
-162 YPFASISFEDLRV
+162 YPFARISFEDLRTEKE
-175 ANDALFAE
+175 ALFAE
-183 LIITPNS
+183 LIIKPNS
-190 RVKWND
+190 RVKWNEI
-196 LIVSGNKVKLSKK
+196 IVSGNKVKLAKR

-223 NQEQVNLINTRLTQ
+223 NQEQVKLISTRLTQ
-237 LIFVKQTKPA
+237 LTFVKQTKPA

-272 TVGLQQDPV
+272 TIGLQQDPV

-352 TSIGVTYFVS
+352 TSVGVTYFVS

-371 KNQQSNLLGAANT
+371 KNQQSNLLGTNVT
-384 GLAYGTSKSN
+384 SLYGTTKSN
-394 LYGLSFRNQTVD
+394 VYGLSFKNQTVD

-417 YLEGNIGKRTLI
+417 YLEGNVGKRTLK
-429 KDSITNRYLIY
+429 KDSTTSSYLIY

-447 YYQSLGKRFVLKSG
+447 YYQALGKRFVIKGG
-461 LISESFYT
+461 LMSETFYT

-494 LSTFRATLTIE
+494 LSTYRATFTIE

-528 VQLYRHDS
+528 VQNYIHDA

-561 QLSNPILFRDS
+561 QFSNPILFRDS

>member
-1 MKEKLR
+1 MKYFVKISQQKLR
-7 LRLFVSKTLLS
+7 LVLLVNLLLFALPV
-18 LIQEKW
+18 
-24 LIGFLIC
+24 
-31 LTFFC
+31 
-36 SHTLHAQKKIHF
+36 LHAQKKITFPDH
-48 SDPAFK
+48 SFK
-54 KISKRTD
+54 EISKRNSFTYAD
-61 FNYSD
+61 SV
-66 TFSLKNQLQD
+66 SLKKQLTE
-76 IQFLAYKKGYLTFG
+76 IQFLAYKKGYLSYG
-90 IDSIV
+90 VDSIIQV
-95 PSDSINN
+95 DSLNS
-102 EAYFTLGLPYKR
+102 EVFFTLGLRYKK

-120 DNSKRA
+120 DESRRA

-136 IETLPPTPVEI
+136 IETLPPTPLDI
-147 SKSLERVLHSFEIAG
+147 SKNLENILHQFEVAG
-162 YPFASISFEDLRV
+162 YPFARISFEDLRTEKE
-175 ANDALFAE
+175 ALFAQ
-183 LIITPNS
+183 LVIKPNS
-190 RVKWND
+190 RVKWNEI
-196 LIVSGNKVKLSKK
+196 IVSGNKVKLAKR

-223 NQEQVNLINTRLTQ
+223 NQEQVKLISTRLSQ
-237 LIFVKQTKPA
+237 LTFVKQIKPA

-272 TVGLQQDPV
+272 TIGLQQDPV

-318 LKIQAAYPFL
+318 LKVQAAYPFL

-371 KNQQSNLLGAANT
+371 KNQQSNLLGST
-384 GLAYGTSKSN
+384 VTSQYGTAKSN
-394 LYGLSFRNQTVD
+394 VYGLSFKNQTVD

-417 YLEGNIGKRTLI
+417 YLEGNVGKRSLK
-429 KDSITNRYLIY
+429 KDSTTSNYLVY

-447 YYQSLGKRFVLKSG
+447 YYQALGKRFVIKGG
-461 LISESFYT
+461 LLSETFFT

-494 LSTFRATLTIE
+494 LSTYRATFTIE

-528 VQLYRHDS
+528 VQSYVHDA

-561 QLSNPILFRDS
+561 QFSNPILFRDS

>member
-1 MKEKLR
+1 MKH
-7 LRLFVSKTLLS
+7 FSKTIRKNLQLVLLIK
-18 LIQEKW
+18 LI
-24 LIGFLIC
+24 
-31 LTFFC
+31 FFAVPV
-36 SHTLHAQKKIHF
+36 LHAQKKITF
-48 SDPAFK
+48 PDPFFK
-54 KISKRTD
+54 QISKRNTFTYTD
-61 FNYSD
+61 
-66 TFSLKNQLQD
+66 TLSLRNQLTD
-76 IQFLAYKKGYLTFG
+76 IRFLAYKKGYLSFG

-95 PSDSINN
+95 RIDSLNS
-102 EAYFTLGLPYKR
+102 EVYFTPGLRYKK
-114 LNLSIS
+114 LNLFMSNQS
-120 DNSKRA
+120 RSA

-136 IETLPPTPVEI
+136 IETLPPTPLEI
-147 SKSLERVLHSFEIAG
+147 TRNLENILYQFETSG
-162 YPFASISFEDLRV
+162 YPFAQISFEDLRTEKE
-175 ANDALFAE
+175 ALYAE
-183 LIITPNS
+183 LIIKPNS
-190 RVKWND
+190 RVKWNEV
-196 LIVSGNKVKLSKK
+196 IVSGTRVKLAKR

-223 NQEQVNLINTRLTQ
+223 DQSQVKLISTRLSQ
-237 LIFVKQTKPA
+237 LTFVKQTKPA

-272 TVGLQQDPV
+272 TIGLQQDPV

-371 KNQQSNLLGAANT
+371 KNQQSNLLGST
-384 GLAYGTSKSN
+384 TSSLYGTTKSN
-394 LYGLSFRNQTVD
+394 VYGLSFKNQTVD

-417 YLEGNIGKRTLI
+417 YLEGNIGKRSLK
-429 KDSITNRYLIY
+429 KDSTTNNYLVY
-440 GGKVQIE
+440 GGKLQIE
-447 YYQSLGKRFVLKSG
+447 YYQSLGKRFVIKAG
-461 LISESFYT
+461 VISETFYT

-494 LSTFRATLTIE
+494 LSTYRATFTIE
-505 PRFIL
+505 PRFIM
-510 DQNSYLFVFYDQ
+510 DQNSYLFIFYDQ

-528 VQLYRHDS
+528 VQSYVHDA

-561 QLSNPILFRDS
+561 QFSNPILFRDS

>member
-1 MKEKLR
+1 MKHFVKLSQQK
-7 LRLFVSKTLLS
+7 LQLVLLVNLFL
-18 LIQEKW
+18 
-24 LIGFLIC
+24 F
-31 LTFFC
+31 TFPN
-36 SHTLHAQKKIHF
+36 LHAQKKITF
-48 SDPAFK
+48 PEPDFK
-54 KISKRTD
+54 VISKRNSFTYTD
-61 FNYSD
+61 
-66 TFSLKNQLQD
+66 TLSLKKQLTE
-76 IQFLAYKKGYLTFG
+76 IQFLAYKKGYLSFG
-90 IDSIV
+90 VDSIIKIDSLNSEV
-95 PSDSINN
+95 F
-102 EAYFTLGLPYKR
+102 FTLGLRYKK

-120 DNSKRA
+120 DESRRA

-136 IETLPPTPVEI
+136 IETLPPTPLEI
-147 SKSLERVLHSFEIAG
+147 SKNLENILHQFEVAG
-162 YPFASISFEDLRV
+162 YPFAQISFEDLRTEKE
-175 ANDALFAE
+175 ALFVE
-183 LIITPNS
+183 LIIKPNS
-190 RVKWND
+190 RVKWNEI
-196 LIVSGNKVKLSKK
+196 IVSGSKVKLAKR

-223 NQEQVNLINTRLTQ
+223 NQEQVKLIGTRLTQ
-237 LIFVKQTKPA
+237 LTFVKQTKPA

-253 EGANLYLYIETK
+253 QGANLYLYIETK

-272 TVGLQQDPV
+272 TIGLQQDPV

-352 TSIGVTYFVS
+352 TSVGVTYFVS

-371 KNQQSNLLGAANT
+371 KNQQSNLLGTKAT
-384 GLAYGTSKSN
+384 SLYGTTKSN
-394 LYGLSFRNQTVD
+394 VYGLSFKNQTVD

-417 YLEGNIGKRTLI
+417 YVEANVGKRSLK
-429 KDSITNRYLIY
+429 KDSTTSGYLIY

-447 YYQSLGKRFVLKSG
+447 YYQALGKRFVIKGG
-461 LISESFYT
+461 LISETFYT

-494 LSTFRATLTIE
+494 LSTYRATFTIE

-528 VQLYRHDS
+528 VQSYIHDA

-561 QLSNPILFRDS
+561 QFSNPILFRDS

>member
-7 LRLFVSKTLLS
+7 FFTSKALLS

-24 LIGFLIC
+24 RVGLLISI
-31 LTFFC
+31 
-36 SHTLHAQKKIHF
+36 LHILSSNLQAQKTLHF
-48 SDPAFK
+48 SDVSFK
-54 KISKRTD
+54 KISKKIS

-66 TFSLKNQLQD
+66 TFSLKNQLRE

-95 PSDSINN
+95 PSDSLNS
-102 EAYFTLGLPYKR
+102 EAYFTLGLRYKK

-136 IETLPPTPVEI
+136 IETLPPAPSEI
-147 SKSLERVLHSFEIAG
+147 SKNLERILHEFEIAG
-162 YPFASISFEDLRV
+162 YPFAQIAFEDLRV
-175 ANDALFAE
+175 EKEALFAE
-183 LIITPNS
+183 LIISPNS

-196 LIVSGNKVKLSKK
+196 LIVSGSKIKLSKK

-253 EGANLYLYIETK
+253 EGANLYLYIETR

-272 TVGLQQDPV
+272 TIGLQQDPI

-318 LKIQAAYPFL
+318 MKIQAAYPFL

-371 KNQQSNLLGAANT
+371 KNQQSNLLGAANA
-384 GLAYGTSKSN
+384 GLAYGSSKSN

-417 YLEGNIGKRTLI
+417 YLEGNIGKRTLV
-429 KDSITNRYLIY
+429 KDSVTNHYLIY
-440 GGKVQIE
+440 GGKVQLE
-447 YYQSLGKRFVLKSG
+447 YYQSLGKRFVIKGG

-494 LSTFRATLTIE
+494 LGTFRATLTIE

-528 VQLYRHDS
+528 VQQYRNDS

-561 QLSNPILFRDS
+561 QFSNPILFRDS

>member
-1 MKEKLR
+1 MRRFGK
-7 LRLFVSKTLLS
+7 F
-18 LIQEKW
+18 IQENG
-24 LIGFLIC
+24 LAGLLVISALFLSSAV
-31 LTFFC
+31 F
-36 SHTLHAQKKIHF
+36 SQKKVHF
-48 SDPAFK
+48 SDASFK
-54 KISKRTD
+54 KISKKNSFHYT
-61 FNYSD
+61 D
-66 TFSLKNQLQD
+66 TFSLKNQLRD

-90 IDSIV
+90 IDSVI
-95 PSDSINN
+95 PSDSLNS
-102 EAYFTLGLPYKR
+102 EAYFTLGACYKR
-114 LNLSIS
+114 LRLSIS
-120 DNSKRA
+120 DKSRRA

-136 IETLPPTPVEI
+136 VETLPPTPNEI
-147 SKSLERVLHSFEIAG
+147 SKNLENILHQFETAG
-162 YPFASISFEDLRV
+162 YPFAQITFEDLRV
-175 ANDALFAE
+175 ENETLFAE
-183 LIITPNS
+183 LIVTPNS
-190 RVKWND
+190 RVKWNE
-196 LIVSGNKVKLSKK
+196 LVVSGNKVKLSQK

-223 NQEQVNLINTRLTQ
+223 NQEQVNLISTRLTQ
-237 LIFVKQTKPA
+237 LTFVKQTKPV

-272 TVGLQQDPV
+272 TIGLQQDPI

-352 TSIGVTYFVS
+352 TGIGVTYFVS

-371 KNQQSNLLGAANT
+371 KNQQSNLLGAAST
-384 GLAYGTSKSN
+384 GLAYGTTKSN
-394 LYGLSFRNQTVD
+394 LYGLAFRNQTVD

-417 YLEGNIGKRTLI
+417 SVEANIGKRALT
-429 KDSITNRYLIY
+429 KDTVTNNYLIY
-440 GGKVQIE
+440 GGKLQIE
-447 YYQSLGKRFVLKSG
+447 YYQPLGKRFVLKTG
-461 LISESFYT
+461 LISETFYT

-494 LSTFRATLTIE
+494 LGTYRATFTLE

-510 DQNSYLFVFYDQ
+510 DQNSYLFIFYDQ

-528 VQLYRHDS
+528 MQAYSHDG

-561 QLSNPILFRDS
+561 QFSNPILFRDS

>member
-1 MKEKLR
+1 MKYFKRILQQNIP
-7 LRLFVSKTLLS
+7 SGLLVM
-18 LIQEKW
+18 LV
-24 LIGFLIC
+24 
-31 LTFFC
+31 FFAIPV
-36 SHTLHAQKKIHF
+36 LHAQKKITF
-48 SDPAFK
+48 SDPDFK
-54 KISKRTD
+54 EISKRNSFTYTD
-61 FNYSD
+61 
-66 TFSLKNQLQD
+66 TISLKNQLND
-76 IQFLAYKKGYLTFG
+76 IRFLAYKKGYLSFD

-95 PSDSINN
+95 RVDSLNS
-102 EAYFTLGLPYKR
+102 EGYFTLGLRYKK
-114 LNLSIS
+114 LNLSMS
-120 DNSKRA
+120 AKSRSA

-136 IETLPPTPVEI
+136 IETLPPTPLEI
-147 SKSLERVLHSFEIAG
+147 TKNLQNILNQFETSG
-162 YPFASISFEDLRV
+162 YPFAQISFEDLRTEKE
-175 ANDALFAE
+175 ALYAE
-183 LIITPNS
+183 LIIKPNS
-190 RVKWND
+190 RVKWNEV
-196 LIVSGNKVKLSKK
+196 IVSGNKVKLAKR

-223 NQEQVNLINTRLTQ
+223 DQSQVKLIGTRLAQ
-237 LIFVKQTKPA
+237 LTFVKQIKPA

-272 TVGLQQDPV
+272 TIGLQQDPV

-352 TSIGVTYFVS
+352 TSLGVTYFVS
-362 GGKTLTGFY
+362 GGKTLTAFY
-371 KNQQSNLLGAANT
+371 KNQQSNLLGAST
-384 GLAYGTSKSN
+384 TSSTLYGTTKSN
-394 LYGLSFRNQTVD
+394 VYGLSFKNQTVD

-417 YLEGNIGKRTLI
+417 YLEGNVGKRSLK
-429 KDSITNRYLIY
+429 KDSTTNNYLIY
-440 GGKVQIE
+440 GGKLQIE
-447 YYQSLGKRFVLKSG
+447 YYQSLGKRFVIKG
-461 LISESFYT
+461 GIISETFYT

-481 GNLSQRGFMEDEL
+481 GNLTQRGFMEDEL
-494 LSTFRATLTIE
+494 LSTYRATFTIE
-505 PRFIL
+505 PRFIM

-528 VQLYRHDS
+528 VQSYVHDA

-561 QLSNPILFRDS
+561 QFSNPILFRDS

>member
-1 MKEKLR
+1 MKYFAKISKQKLW
-7 LRLFVSKTLLS
+7 LVLLVNLS
-18 LIQEKW
+18 
-24 LIGFLIC
+24 
-31 LTFFC
+31 FFAF
-36 SHTLHAQKKIHF
+36 SNLHAQKKITF
-48 SDPAFK
+48 PDPDFK
-54 KISKRTD
+54 KISKRIS
-61 FNYSD
+61 FNYTDSV
-66 TFSLKNQLQD
+66 SLKKQLTD
-76 IQFLAYKKGYLTFG
+76 IQFLAYKKGYLSFG
-90 IDSIV
+90 IDSMMRIDSLN
-95 PSDSINN
+95 SDVF
-102 EAYFTLGLPYKR
+102 FTLGLRYKK

-120 DNSKRA
+120 DESRRA

-136 IETLPPTPVEI
+136 IETLPPTPFDI
-147 SKSLERVLHSFEIAG
+147 SKSLENILHQFEVAG
-162 YPFASISFEDLRV
+162 YPFARISFEDLRTEKE
-175 ANDALFAE
+175 ALFAE
-183 LIITPNS
+183 LIIKPNS
-190 RVKWND
+190 RVKWNEI
-196 LIVSGNKVKLSKK
+196 IVTGNKVKLAKR

-223 NQEQVNLINTRLTQ
+223 NQEQVKLISTRLTQ
-237 LIFVKQTKPA
+237 LTFVKQTKPA

-272 TVGLQQDPV
+272 TIGLQQDPV

-352 TSIGVTYFVS
+352 TSVGVTYFVS

-371 KNQQSNLLGAANT
+371 KNQQSNLLGTNVT
-384 GLAYGTSKSN
+384 SLYGTTKSN
-394 LYGLSFRNQTVD
+394 VYGLSFKNQTVD

-417 YLEGNIGKRTLI
+417 YLEGNVGKRTLK
-429 KDSITNRYLIY
+429 KDSTTSSYLIY

-447 YYQSLGKRFVLKSG
+447 YYQALGKRFVIKAG
-461 LISESFYT
+461 LMSETFYT

-494 LSTFRATLTIE
+494 LSTYRATFTIE

-528 VQLYRHDS
+528 VQNYIHDA

-561 QLSNPILFRDS
+561 QFSNPILFRDS

>member
-1 MKEKLR
+1 MRHFGK
-7 LRLFVSKTLLS
+7 FIT
-18 LIQEKW
+18 EKW
-24 LIGFLIC
+24 LAGLLIIGSLLLSQVIF
-31 LTFFC
+31 
-36 SHTLHAQKKIHF
+36 SQKKVHF
-48 SDPAFK
+48 SDTEFK
-54 KISKRTD
+54 KISKKTS
-61 FNYSD
+61 FNYTD
-66 TFSLKNQLQD
+66 TFSLKNQLRE

-95 PSDSINN
+95 PSDSLNS
-102 EAYFTLGLPYKR
+102 EAYFTLGACFKKLR
-114 LNLSIS
+114 LSIS
-120 DNSKRA
+120 DNSRRA
-126 LREIGISPRT
+126 LREIGISPRSV
-136 IETLPPTPVEI
+136 ELLPPTPNDI
-147 SKSLERVLHSFEIAG
+147 SKNLENILHKFETAG
-162 YPFASISFEDLRV
+162 YPFAQITFEDLRV
-175 ANDALFAE
+175 ENETLLAE
-183 LIITPNS
+183 LIVTPNS
-190 RVKWND
+190 RVKWNE
-196 LIVSGNKVKLSKK
+196 LVVSGNKVKLSQK

-223 NQEQVNLINTRLTQ
+223 NQEQVNLIGTRLTQ
-237 LIFVKQTKPA
+237 LTFVKQTKPI

-272 TVGLQQDPV
+272 TIGLQQDPI

-371 KNQQSNLLGAANT
+371 KNQQSNLLGAGNS

-394 LYGLSFRNQTVD
+394 VYGLSFRNQTVD

-417 YLEGNIGKRTLI
+417 SAEANIGKRSLT
-429 KDSITNRYLIY
+429 KDTVTNNYLIY
-440 GGKVQIE
+440 GGKIQIE
-447 YYQSLGKRFVLKSG
+447 YYQPLGKRFVLKTG
-461 LISESFYT
+461 LISETFYT

-494 LSTFRATLTIE
+494 LGTYRATFTLE

-528 VQLYRHDS
+528 MQAYSNDG

-561 QLSNPILFRDS
+561 QFSNPILFRDS

>member
-1 MKEKLR
+1 MKYFKRILQQNIP
-7 LRLFVSKTLLS
+7 SGLLVM
-18 LIQEKW
+18 LV
-24 LIGFLIC
+24 
-31 LTFFC
+31 FFAIPV
-36 SHTLHAQKKIHF
+36 LHAQKKITF
-48 SDPAFK
+48 SDPDFK
-54 KISKRTD
+54 EISKRNSFTYTD
-61 FNYSD
+61 
-66 TFSLKNQLQD
+66 TISLKNQLND
-76 IQFLAYKKGYLTFG
+76 IRFLAYKKGYLSFD
-90 IDSIV
+90 IDSIIRV
-95 PSDSINN
+95 DSLNS
-102 EAYFTLGLPYKR
+102 EGYFTLGLRYKK
-114 LNLSIS
+114 LNLSMS
-120 DNSKRA
+120 AKSRSA

-136 IETLPPTPVEI
+136 IETLPPTPLEI
-147 SKSLERVLHSFEIAG
+147 TKNLQNILNQFETSG
-162 YPFASISFEDLRV
+162 YPFAQISFEDLRTEKE
-175 ANDALFAE
+175 ALYAE
-183 LIITPNS
+183 LIIKPNS
-190 RVKWND
+190 RVKWNEV
-196 LIVSGNKVKLSKK
+196 IVSGNKVKLAKR

-223 NQEQVNLINTRLTQ
+223 DQSQVKLIGTRLAQ
-237 LIFVKQTKPA
+237 LTFVKQIKPA

-272 TVGLQQDPV
+272 TIGLQQDPV

-352 TSIGVTYFVS
+352 TSLGVTYFVS
-362 GGKTLTGFY
+362 GGKTLTAFY
-371 KNQQSNLLGAANT
+371 KNQQSNLLGAST
-384 GLAYGTSKSN
+384 TSSTLYGTTKSN
-394 LYGLSFRNQTVD
+394 VYGLSFKNQTVD

-417 YLEGNIGKRTLI
+417 YLEGNVGKRSLK
-429 KDSITNRYLIY
+429 KDSTTNNYLIY
-440 GGKVQIE
+440 GGKLQIE
-447 YYQSLGKRFVLKSG
+447 YYQSLGKRFVIKG
-461 LISESFYT
+461 GIISETFYT

-481 GNLSQRGFMEDEL
+481 GNLTQRGFMEDEL
-494 LSTFRATLTIE
+494 LSTYRATFTIE
-505 PRFIL
+505 PRFIM

-528 VQLYRHDS
+528 VQSYVHDA

-561 QLSNPILFRDS
+561 QFSNPILFRDS

>member
-1 MKEKLR
+1 MKYFVKISQQKLR
-7 LRLFVSKTLLS
+7 LVLLVKLLLFALPV
-18 LIQEKW
+18 
-24 LIGFLIC
+24 
-31 LTFFC
+31 
-36 SHTLHAQKKIHF
+36 LHAQKKITFPDHR
-48 SDPAFK
+48 FK
-54 KISKRTD
+54 EISKRNSFTYTD
-61 FNYSD
+61 SV
-66 TFSLKNQLQD
+66 SLKKQLTE
-76 IQFLAYKKGYLTFG
+76 IQFLAYKKGYLSYG
-90 IDSIV
+90 VDSIV
-95 PSDSINN
+95 RVDSLNS
-102 EAYFTLGLPYKR
+102 EVFFTLGLRYKK

-120 DNSKRA
+120 DESRRA

-136 IETLPPTPVEI
+136 IETLPPTPLDI
-147 SKSLERVLHSFEIAG
+147 SKNLENILHQFEVAG
-162 YPFASISFEDLRV
+162 YPFARISFEDLRTEKE
-175 ANDALFAE
+175 ALFAE
-183 LIITPNS
+183 LVIKPNS
-190 RVKWND
+190 RVKWNEII
-196 LIVSGNKVKLSKK
+196 LSGNKVKLAKR

-223 NQEQVNLINTRLTQ
+223 NQEQVKLIGTRLTQ
-237 LIFVKQTKPA
+237 LTFVKQTKPA

-272 TVGLQQDPV
+272 TIGLQQDPI

-352 TSIGVTYFVS
+352 TSVGVTYFVS

-371 KNQQSNLLGAANT
+371 KNQQSNLLRTNIT
-384 GLAYGTSKSN
+384 SQYGTAKSN
-394 LYGLSFRNQTVD
+394 VYGLSFKNQTVD

-417 YLEGNIGKRTLI
+417 YLEGNVGKRTLK
-429 KDSITNRYLIY
+429 KDSTTSNYLIY

-447 YYQSLGKRFVLKSG
+447 YYQALGKRFVIKGG
-461 LISESFYT
+461 LVSETFFT

-494 LSTFRATLTIE
+494 LSTYRATFTIE

-528 VQLYRHDS
+528 VQSYVHDA

-561 QLSNPILFRDS
+561 QFSNPILFRDS

>member
-1 MKEKLR
+1 LKLKH
-7 LRLFVSKTLLS
+7 FGKF
-18 LIQEKW
+18 IQEKW
-24 LIGFLIC
+24 LVGLLIN
-31 LTFFC
+31 LSLFVTPILY
-36 SHTLHAQKKIHF
+36 SQKTIHF
-48 SDPAFK
+48 SEATFK
-54 KISKRTD
+54 KISKKNS

-66 TFSLKNQLQD
+66 TFSLNNQLQD

-90 IDSIV
+90 IDSII
-95 PSDSINN
+95 PTDSLNS
-102 EAYFTLGLPYKR
+102 EAYFTLGLRYKE

-136 IETLPPTPVEI
+136 IETLPPNPLEI
-147 SKSLERVLHSFEIAG
+147 SKSLQRVLHDFEIAG
-162 YPFASISFEDLRV
+162 YPFAQISFEDLRV
-175 ANDALFAE
+175 ENEALFAE

-190 RVKWND
+190 RVKWNE

-214 LHIEKGDWY
+214 LHIENGAWY

-272 TVGLQQDPV
+272 TIGLQQDPI
-281 KLKYQLTGDLR
+281 KLKYQLTGDIR

-384 GLAYGTSKSN
+384 GLAYGSSKSN

-417 YLEGNIGKRTLI
+417 YLEGNIGKRTLK
-429 KDSITNRYLIY
+429 KDSITNHYLIY
-440 GGKVQIE
+440 GGKLQIE
-447 YYQSLGKRFVLKSG
+447 YYQSLGKRFVIKGGIL
-461 LISESFYT
+461 SESFYT
-469 NNIQQNELLRFG
+469 NNIQQNELIRFG
-481 GNLSQRGFMEDEL
+481 GNLTQRGFMEDEL

-528 VQLYRHDS
+528 VQAYVHDS

-561 QLSNPILFRDS
+561 QFSNPILFRDS

>member
-1 MKEKLR
+1 LKLKH
-7 LRLFVSKTLLS
+7 FGKF
-18 LIQEKW
+18 IQEKW
-24 LIGFLIC
+24 GVGLLISFSL
-31 LTFFC
+31 FVA
-36 SHTLHAQKKIHF
+36 SMSYSQKTIHF
-48 SDPAFK
+48 SESTFK
-54 KISKRTD
+54 KISKKNS

-90 IDSIV
+90 VDSII
-95 PSDSINN
+95 PTDSLNS
-102 EAYFTLGLPYKR
+102 EAYFTLGLRYKE

-120 DNSKRA
+120 DNSKRS

-136 IETLPPTPVEI
+136 IETLPPNPLEI
-147 SKSLERVLHSFEIAG
+147 SKSLQRVLHEFEIAG
-162 YPFASISFEDLRV
+162 YPFAQISFEDLRMEKE
-175 ANDALFAE
+175 ALYAE
-183 LIITPNS
+183 LIVTPNS
-190 RVKWND
+190 RVKWNE

-214 LHIEKGDWY
+214 LHIENGAWY

-237 LIFVKQTKPA
+237 LIFVKQIKPA

-272 TVGLQQDPV
+272 TIGLQQDPI
-281 KLKYQLTGDLR
+281 KLKYQFTGDVR

-318 LKIQAAYPFL
+318 LKIQASYPFL

-384 GLAYGTSKSN
+384 GLAYGSSKSN

-417 YLEGNIGKRTLI
+417 YLEGNIGKRTLK
-429 KDSITNRYLIY
+429 KDSISNHYLIY
-440 GGKVQIE
+440 GGKLQIE
-447 YYQSLGKRFVLKSG
+447 YYQSLGKRFVIKGGIL
-461 LISESFYT
+461 SESFYT
-469 NNIQQNELLRFG
+469 NNIQQNELIRFG
-481 GNLSQRGFMEDEL
+481 GNLTQRGFMEDEL

-528 VQLYRHDS
+528 VKAYVHDS

-561 QLSNPILFRDS
+561 QFSNPILFRDS

>member
-1 MKEKLR
+1 MKRFVKISEQKLW
-7 LRLFVSKTLLS
+7 LVLLVNLFLFAFSN
-18 LIQEKW
+18 
-24 LIGFLIC
+24 
-31 LTFFC
+31 
-36 SHTLHAQKKIHF
+36 LHAQKKITF
-48 SDPAFK
+48 PDPDFK
-54 KISKRTD
+54 KISKRIS
-61 FNYSD
+61 FNYTDSV
-66 TFSLKNQLQD
+66 SLKKQLTD
-76 IQFLAYKKGYLTFG
+76 IQFLAYKKGYLSFG
-90 IDSIV
+90 IDSMMRIDSLN
-95 PSDSINN
+95 SDVF
-102 EAYFTLGLPYKR
+102 FTLGLRYKK

-120 DNSKRA
+120 NESRRA

-136 IETLPPTPVEI
+136 IETLPPTPFDI
-147 SKSLERVLHSFEIAG
+147 SKSLENILHQFEVAG
-162 YPFASISFEDLRV
+162 YPFARISFEDLRTEKET
-175 ANDALFAE
+175 LFAE
-183 LIITPNS
+183 LIIKPNS
-190 RVKWND
+190 RVKWNEI
-196 LIVSGNKVKLSKK
+196 IVTGNKVKLAKR

-223 NQEQVNLINTRLTQ
+223 NQEQVKLISTRLTQ
-237 LIFVKQTKPA
+237 LTFVKQTKPA

-272 TVGLQQDPV
+272 TIGLQQDPV

-352 TSIGVTYFVS
+352 TSVGVTYFVS

-371 KNQQSNLLGAANT
+371 KNQQSNLLGTNVT
-384 GLAYGTSKSN
+384 SLYGTTKSN
-394 LYGLSFRNQTVD
+394 VYGLSFKNQTVD

-417 YLEGNIGKRTLI
+417 YVEANVGKRSLK
-429 KDSITNRYLIY
+429 KDSTTASYLIY

-447 YYQSLGKRFVLKSG
+447 YYQALGKRFVIKGG
-461 LISESFYT
+461 LMSETFYT

-494 LSTFRATLTIE
+494 LSTYRATFTIE

-528 VQLYRHDS
+528 VQNYIHDA

-561 QLSNPILFRDS
+561 QFSNPILFRDS

>member
-1 MKEKLR
+1 MKYFVKLSQQKLR
-7 LRLFVSKTLLS
+7 LVLLVNLFLFALPV
-18 LIQEKW
+18 
-24 LIGFLIC
+24 
-31 LTFFC
+31 
-36 SHTLHAQKKIHF
+36 LHAQKKITF
-48 SDPAFK
+48 PDPDFK
-54 KISKRTD
+54 EISKRKSFT
-61 FNYSD
+61 YQD
-66 TFSLKNQLQD
+66 TFALKKQLTE
-76 IQFLAYKKGYLTFG
+76 IQFLAYKKGYLSFG

-95 PSDSINN
+95 RIDSLNS
-102 EAYFTLGLPYKR
+102 EAFFTLGLRYKK

-120 DNSKRA
+120 DESRRA

-136 IETLPPTPVEI
+136 IETLPPTPLDI
-147 SKSLERVLHSFEIAG
+147 SKNLENILHQFEIAG
-162 YPFASISFEDLRV
+162 YPFARISFEDLRTEKE
-175 ANDALFAE
+175 ALFAE
-183 LIITPNS
+183 LIIKPNS
-190 RVKWND
+190 RVKWNEI
-196 LIVSGNKVKLSKK
+196 IVSGNKVKLAKR

-223 NQEQVNLINTRLTQ
+223 NQEQVKLIGTRLTQ
-237 LIFVKQTKPA
+237 LTFVKQIKPA

-272 TVGLQQDPV
+272 TIGLQQDPI

-371 KNQQSNLLGAANT
+371 KNQQSNLLGST
-384 GLAYGTSKSN
+384 VTSLYGTTKSN
-394 LYGLSFRNQTVD
+394 VYGLSFKNQTVD

-417 YLEGNIGKRTLI
+417 YLEGNVGKRSLK
-429 KDSITNRYLIY
+429 KDSTTFNYLIY

-447 YYQSLGKRFVLKSG
+447 YYQPLGKRFVIKGG
-461 LISESFYT
+461 LMSETFYT

-494 LSTFRATLTIE
+494 LGTYRATFTIE

-528 VQLYRHDS
+528 LQSYIHDA

-553 SLTYALGQ
+553 SLIYALGQ
-561 QLSNPILFRDS
+561 QFSNPILFRDS

>member
-1 MKEKLR
+1 LKLR
-7 LRLFVSKTLLS
+7 AFGK

-24 LIGFLIC
+24 LTALLISISILSC
-31 LTFFC
+31 RI
-36 SHTLHAQKKIHF
+36 LHAQKSLHF
-48 SDPAFK
+48 SDASFK
-54 KISKRTD
+54 KISKRTS
-61 FNYSD
+61 FTYSD
-66 TFSLKNQLQD
+66 TFSLQSTLQD
-76 IQFLAYKKGYLTFG
+76 VQLLAYKKGYLTFG
-90 IDSIV
+90 IDSII
-95 PSDSINN
+95 PSDSLNS
-102 EAYFTLGLPYKR
+102 EVYFTLGLRYKQ

-120 DNSKRA
+120 DESKRA

-136 IETLPPTPVEI
+136 IETLTPTPLEI
-147 SKSLERVLHSFEIAG
+147 SRNLQRVLHEFEIAG
-162 YPFASISFEDLRV
+162 YPFARISFEDLRMEKE
-175 ANDALFAE
+175 ALYAE

-190 RVKWND
+190 RVKWNE
-196 LIVSGNKVKLSKK
+196 LIVSGSKVKLSKR

-214 LHIEKGDWY
+214 LHIEKGNWY
-223 NQEQVNLINTRLTQ
+223 NQEQVDLINTRLTQ
-237 LIFVKQTKPA
+237 LIFVKQIKPA

-272 TVGLQQDPV
+272 TIGLQQDPI

-429 KDSITNRYLIY
+429 KDSVTNHYLIY

-447 YYQSLGKRFVLKSG
+447 YYQSLGKRFVIKGG
-461 LISESFYT
+461 LLSESFYT
-469 NNIQQNELLRFG
+469 NNIQQNELIRFG

-494 LSTFRATLTIE
+494 LGTFRATLTIE

-528 VQLYRHDS
+528 VQLYRNDS

-561 QLSNPILFRDS
+561 QFSNPILFRDS